1 MLEIPILHWLIGKNN
16 VIILMHL
23 LSVIEEVIY
32 YIMDELLR
40 LLELYIIYLIV
51 KKYEGIVDKKR
62 LGFVRLPS
70 LFTT

>member
-1 MLEIPILHWLIGKNN
+1 MLEIPISHWLIGKNN